1 MITREPTPLI
11 TAVWPAWKVLSP
23 MVNWVTV
30 RVSPSTSLSL
40 VRTLPVAGVSS
51 VTAVG
56 PSLSATGASLTGLT
70 SAKLRS
76 AVSVAV
82 PSVTV

>member
-1 MITREPTPLI
+1 
-11 TAVWPAWKVLSP
+11 

-56 PSLSATGASLTGLT
+56 PSLSATGASFTGFTPMLTVM
-70 SAKLRS
+70 
-76 AVSVAV
+76 VSVPPL
-82 PSVTV
+82 PSSTMTVKLSLPLKSGLGV